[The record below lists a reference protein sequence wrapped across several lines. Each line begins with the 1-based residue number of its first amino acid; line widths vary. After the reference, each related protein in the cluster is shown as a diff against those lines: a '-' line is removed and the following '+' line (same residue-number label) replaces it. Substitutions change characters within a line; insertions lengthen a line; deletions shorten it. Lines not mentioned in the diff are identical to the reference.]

1 MASKTGGGG
10 LSVVGVDMVV
20 KLSKSFPGG
29 FLNGQGEFI
38 AHKKANEYF
47 KLADC
52 ETELDVKCKVLEWL
66 SRGAYKT
73 TPFHRAID
81 NTALHIFMLNGI
93 NDFLETRFSVE
104 DIEKIYTYLGNRVN
118 HQKTIR
124 FVVSGYDMA
133 VLKEE

>member
-1 MASKTGGGG
+1 MEIGGIG
-10 LSVVGVDMVV
+10 VVGVDMVV
-20 KLSKSFPGG
+20 RLSRAFPGG

-47 KLADC
+47 KLVDC
-52 ETELDVKCKVLEWL
+52 ETEFDVKCKVLEWL
-66 SRGAYKT
+66 SRPAYKS
-73 TPFHRAID
+73 TPFHRALD

-93 NDFLETRFSVE
+93 NNFLGTSFSVE
-104 DIEKIYTYLGNRVN
+104 DMEKIYTYIGCRVN

-124 FVVSGYDMA
+124 FVESGYDMS

>member
-1 MASKTGGGG
+1 M
-10 LSVVGVDMVV
+10 VGVDMVV
-20 KLSKSFPGG
+20 RLSRAFPGG

-47 KLADC
+47 KLVDC
-52 ETELDVKCKVLEWL
+52 ETEFDVKCKVLEWL
-66 SRGAYKT
+66 SRPAYKS
-73 TPFHRAID
+73 TPFHRALD

-93 NDFLETRFSVE
+93 NNFLGTSFSVE
-104 DIEKIYTYLGNRVN
+104 DMEKIYTYIGCRVN

-124 FVVSGYDMA
+124 FVESGYDMS

>member
-1 MASKTGGGG
+1 M
-10 LSVVGVDMVV
+10 VGVDMVV
-20 KLSKSFPGG
+20 RLSRAFPGG

-47 KLADC
+47 KLVDC
-52 ETELDVKCKVLEWL
+52 ETEFDVKCKVLEWL
-66 SRGAYKT
+66 SRPAYKS
-73 TPFHRAID
+73 TPFHRALD

-93 NDFLETRFSVE
+93 NNFLGTSFSVE
-104 DIEKIYTYLGNRVN
+104 DMEKIYTYIGGRVN

-124 FVVSGYDMA
+124 FVESGYDIS

>member
-1 MASKTGGGG
+1 M
-10 LSVVGVDMVV
+10 VGVDMVV
-20 KLSKSFPGG
+20 RLSRAFPGG

-47 KLADC
+47 KLVDC
-52 ETELDVKCKVLEWL
+52 ETEFDVKCKVLEWL
-66 SRGAYKT
+66 SRPAYKS
-73 TPFHRAID
+73 TPFHRALE

-93 NDFLETRFSVE
+93 NNFLGTSFSVE
-104 DIEKIYTYLGNRVN
+104 DMEKIYTYIGGRVN

-124 FVVSGYDMA
+124 FVESGYDMS